1 MQTCLVWCNG
11 PGPTGKD
18 RTDYVVDSE
27 QNRMRQP
34 DGFRPLATGL
44 DITPVLSGGGTCFP
58 AHVGVLRAL
67 EHLEVVFQKV
77 IGLSGGSIVAALY
90 CAGIGT
96 DELEEWTYKVSFHEV
111 VRLFPPRLLFRGGMC
126 SGRRFEAW
134 MNKRLDGARFQDLK
148 RDLVVV
154 ATDIRTRRPA
164 VFSKATTP
172 DLPVARAV
180 RFSMGIPVLF
190 DYQRYGDMILVDGEI
205 LANQVLVTESL
216 AGPTPVVVFQVG
228 SQQRTAVPDPK
239 NRFRVSDYFMQLAD
253 AFVLAL
259 SSKRLNP
266 WAWQHTILIDT
277 GPIPPIKFNLSLAEK
292 KTLVECGYATTLE
305 ILPIKLGRSTEQL
318 RREPSEPLVAK
329 LAPDG
334 ARPCTQTESAALTAT
349 ATPPAAGRISAAHA
363 HGVPRSPAGR

>member
-1 MQTCLVWCNG
+1 
-11 PGPTGKD
+11 
-18 RTDYVVDSE
+18 
-27 QNRMRQP
+27 
-34 DGFRPLATGL
+34 
-44 DITPVLSGGGTCFP
+44 
-58 AHVGVLRAL
+58 
-67 EHLEVVFQKV
+67 
-77 IGLSGGSIVAALY
+77 
-90 CAGIGT
+90 
-96 DELEEWTYKVSFHEV
+96 
-111 VRLFPPRLLFRGGMC
+111 
-126 SGRRFEAW
+126 
-134 MNKRLDGARFQDLK
+134 
-148 RDLVVV
+148 LVVV

-292 KTLVECGYATTLE
+292 KTLVELRVRNNARDPTYQTWQIHGTATQGAERTT
-305 ILPIKLGRSTEQL
+305 RCQ
-318 RREPSEPLVAK
+318 A
-329 LAPDG
+329 G
-334 ARPCTQTESAALTAT
+334 ARRGAALHPNRIGSAS
-349 ATPPAAGRISAAHA
+349 PRRLPRRLQAGSRLPMPMVFRDRRLVVSGLRAVVGSHSKLTVESVM
-363 HGVPRSPAGR
+363 HLP